1 MNELSIK
8 IIKKPSNSSMLLRS
22 IVNIIFGII
31 LLFFPGLT
39 LWVLSIALS
48 VNLLIIGLFMVFEPA
63 IDKTNKH
70 AFLTALFG
78 VLSIFLGIYLLTRP
92 LAGVAVLTIIFAA
105 WALMF
110 GIIDLI
116 LGFKLTEL
124 KQSQSW
130 LFYTAGALSIVFA
143 IFILFNPIQGSLTIV
158 WAIGLYSLVVG
169 IITGYNAI
177 VGSKTKAQKAPK
189 KSKKK
194 GKK

>member
-1 MNELSIK
+1 MNEFSVK
-8 IIKKPSNSSMLLRS
+8 IIKKPSYNSMLLRS
-22 IVNIIFGII
+22 IVNIVFGIL
-31 LLFFPGLT
+31 LLFFPGIT
-39 LWVLSIALS
+39 LWILAIALS

-78 VLSIFLGIYLLTRP
+78 LLSIFLGISLLTRP

-124 KQSQSW
+124 KKSQSW
-130 LFYTAGALSIVFA
+130 LFYVAVALSIIFA

-158 WAIGLYSLVVG
+158 WAIGLYSLAVG

-177 VGSKTKAQKAPK
+177 IGSKQAYKKALK

>member
-8 IIKKPSNSSMLLRS
+8 IIKKPSYSSMLLRS
-22 IVNIIFGII
+22 IVNIIFGIL

-39 LWVLSIALS
+39 LWVLAIALS
-48 VNLLIIGLFMVFEPA
+48 VNLLIVGLFMVFEPA

-78 VLSIFLGIYLLTRP
+78 LLSIFLGIYLLTRP

-158 WAIGLYSLVVG
+158 WAIGLYSLVLG
-169 IITGYNAI
+169 IIIGYNAI
-177 VGSKTKAQKAPK
+177 VGSKTKPQKAPK
-189 KSKKK
+189 KS
-194 GKK
+194 

>member
-8 IIKKPSNSSMLLRS
+8 IIKKPSYSSMLLRS

-31 LLFFPGLT
+31 LLFFPALT

-78 VLSIFLGIYLLTRP
+78 MLSIFLGIYLLTRP

-130 LFYTAGALSIVFA
+130 LFYIAGALSIVFA

-158 WAIGLYSLVVG
+158 WAIGL
-169 IITGYNAI
+169 
-177 VGSKTKAQKAPK
+177 
-189 KSKKK
+189 
-194 GKK
+194 

>member
-1 MNELSIK
+1 MSELSIK
-8 IIKKPSNSSMLLRS
+8 IVKKPSYSSMLLRS
-22 IVNIIFGII
+22 ISNIIFGIL

-39 LWVLSIALS
+39 LWILAIAFS
-48 VNLLIIGLFMVFEPA
+48 VNLLIVGLFMVFEPA

-78 VLSIFLGIYLLTRP
+78 VLSIVLGIYLLTRP

-124 KQSQSW
+124 KQSQGW
-130 LFYTAGALSIVFA
+130 LFYIAGALSIVFA
-143 IFILFNPIQGSLTIV
+143 IFILFNPIEGSLAIV
-158 WAIGLYSLVVG
+158 WAIGAYSLVVG

-177 VGSKTKAQKAPK
+177 IDSKPKSK
-189 KSKKK
+189 KSTKKPKKK

>member
-1 MNELSIK
+1 MSELSIK
-8 IIKKPSNSSMLLRS
+8 IIKKPSYSSMLLRS
-22 IVNIIFGII
+22 ITNIIFGIL

-39 LWVLSIALS
+39 LWILAIAFS
-48 VNLLIIGLFMVFEPA
+48 VNLLIVGLFMVFEPT

-78 VLSIFLGIYLLTRP
+78 VLSIVLGIYLLTRP

-116 LGFKLTEL
+116 LGFKMTEL

-130 LFYTAGALSIVFA
+130 LFYIAGALSIVFA
-143 IFILFNPIQGSLTIV
+143 IFILFNPIEGSLAIV
-158 WAIGLYSLVVG
+158 WAIGAYSLVVG

-177 VGSKTKAQKAPK
+177 IDSKPKGKKYTKKT
-189 KSKKK
+189 KKK

>member
-1 MNELSIK
+1 
-8 IIKKPSNSSMLLRS
+8 MLLRS